1 MRTLNQIQQ
10 LTADQQKRCYFAV
23 VSTNRV
29 MADGTRQ
36 NNAQALVRF
45 RDGSM
50 HYVRDLP
57 MIDPSNPQ
65 PNGDYS
71 ISIDNNHSDDV
82 ADQSG
87 VGWLYLDNASRLHMM
102 YCLSN
107 NAAANAIKPLAD
119 DRMLQFSTEG
129 ELKDLTNG
137 VYGDFWIM
145 AVAPVKTGND
155 PGTQS
160 VENQLKGAVM
170 ADEKENKAEDKVTK
184 ADVESMVRN
193 MLKTNAPAKPGD
205 VVTAVASMCDSL
217 GITDAKW
224 ISDMV
229 SDALSAAAGL
239 PYKTDDDTAAPADL
253 ATGGDGVDPTANP
266 VNAVRK
272 NKAKMN
278 VKTAQAGDYHPQ
290 VSQNAV
296 VTRNDFDAKKES
308 PEYKEIW
315 GRALL
320 NGWQNPHNHMPNTE
334 LAGYFKRNDITFNPG
349 SVAFTPEYVIKHVT
363 ELLQSDGQILSH
375 ITMNNGVGQ
384 YTVPAFVTQ
393 TTYAKGRA
401 KGATNEKVS
410 QSATI
415 QPRLITAQSLFKY
428 VTLPADFVDA
438 SGGINGSAVVDWVT
452 RELPSKVLRAAEEAL
467 IVGGVSND
475 ETSSPTTFNAIHSIV
490 DDVTAAGSPYG
501 EVYTPAAGESLLN
514 SLSTQVANVELLDSA
529 VGNTGIYLVL
539 SRPAYRTLLNQ
550 AVLGSGAYPANLAST
565 PQQLADFLGID
576 GVIQVPWLRPSSRET
591 GHNANIDTFMS
602 TYQALLVNLSGV
614 YGVGN
619 MTPTALSQYFL
630 RANTYDFES
639 KLYIGAAMGAPH
651 SAVLI
656 KNAPAATSGT
666 APSGH

>member
-1 MRTLNQIQQ
+1 MIAVVRTLNQIQQ
-10 LTADQQKRCYFAV
+10 LTAEQQKRCYFAI

-57 MIDPSNPQ
+57 VIDPSNPQ

-87 VGWLYLDNASRLHMM
+87 VGWLYLDNMDQLHMM

-137 VYGDFWIM
+137 VYGDFWIT

-170 ADEKENKAEDKVTK
+170 ADEEKNKAEDKVTK
-184 ADVESMVRN
+184 ADVENMVRN
-193 MLKTNAPAKPGD
+193 MLKSNAAAKPGD

-239 PYKTDDDTAAPADL
+239 PYKTDDAKTAPTGM

-266 VNAVRK
+266 VNVMKGADVK
-272 NKAKMN
+272 NNM
-278 VKTAQAGDYHPQ
+278 KTAVAGDYHPQ

-296 VTRNDFDAKKES
+296 VISNDFDAKKNS

-315 GRALL
+315 GKALL
-320 NGWQNPHNHMPNTE
+320 NGWQNPRNHMPSAE
-334 LAGYFKRNDITFNPG
+334 LTGYFKKNDITFNPD
-349 SVAFTPEYVIKHVT
+349 SVDFTPEYVIKQIT
-363 ELLQSDGQILSH
+363 ELLQSDGQLLSH
-375 ITMNNGVGQ
+375 ITMNNGVSQ

-401 KGATNEKVS
+401 KGATSEKVS
-410 QSATI
+410 QTATI

-428 VTLPADFVDA
+428 VTLPSDFVDN

-467 IVGGVSND
+467 IVGGVTND
-475 ETSSPTTFNAIHSIV
+475 ETTTPTAFTAIHSIV
-490 DDVTAAGSPYG
+490 DDVTASGSPYG
-501 EVYTPAAGESLLN
+501 EVYTPAAGESLLH

-529 VGNTGIYLVL
+529 VGNTGIYLIM
-539 SRPAYRTLLNQ
+539 SRPAYRQLLNE

-565 PQQLADFLGID
+565 PQQIADFLGID
-576 GVIQVPWLRPSSRET
+576 GVIQVPWLRPSSREH
-591 GHNANIDTFMS
+591 GHNGNIDTFMD

-619 MTPTALSQYFL
+619 LTPTALSQYFL

-639 KLYIGAAMGAPH
+639 KLYIGAALGAPH

-656 KNAPAATSGT
+656 KNAPAT
-666 APSGH
+666 APAGK